1 MPGRRPIF
9 ATLVSGSYYVLRDF
23 LYKRTIEPKAPD
35 VRKSQDVRGSSSPQ
49 KEKKP
54 W

>member
-9 ATLVSGSYYVLRDF
+9 VSLISGTYYAMRDF
-23 LYKRTIEPKAPD
+23 LYKQTIEPKAPEI
-35 VRKSQDVRGSSSPQ
+35 RKSKDTKDTSKVEE
-49 KEKKP
+49 EKKP

>member
-9 ATLVSGSYYVLRDF
+9 ISLVSDFYYFLRDF
-23 LYKRTIEPKAPD
+23 LYKKTIEPKAPQI
-35 VRKSQDVRGSSSPQ
+35 RKSKEAKSADKDQDER
-49 KEKKP
+49 KP

>member
-9 ATLVSGSYYVLRDF
+9 VSLVSDLFYTLRDF
-23 LYKRTIEPKAPD
+23 LYKRTIEPKAPEI
-35 VRKSQDVRGSSSPQ
+35 RKSKETKNSSIQ
-49 KEKKP
+49 EEKKP